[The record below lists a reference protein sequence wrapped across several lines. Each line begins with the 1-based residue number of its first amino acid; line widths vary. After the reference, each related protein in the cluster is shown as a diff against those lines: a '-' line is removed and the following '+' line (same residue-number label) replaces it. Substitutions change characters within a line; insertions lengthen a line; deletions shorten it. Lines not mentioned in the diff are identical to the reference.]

1 MDQTMQNVLDFI
13 EGRVPGV
20 VTFLTTANAR
30 GDAYIRQVGCF
41 VERDERGWR
50 LGTIGRIR
58 EGDLKMRHL
67 THNPRA
73 TLHWVEVSGRT
84 IGPRGA
90 ARNVWIQGDVE
101 LVRDQGRVEAF
112 LARRAAARGGA
123 PVDADYERYVIEVT
137 PRRLRAEGFLDL
149 YREVLVLTDFEHPE
163 NYRSQNYRTGT
174 AGAEVPAAPPPR

>member
-1 MDQTMQNVLDFI
+1 MDRTMEDVLDFI

-20 VTFLTTANAR
+20 TIFLTTSNR
-30 GDAYIRQVGCF
+30 HGDAYIRQVGCF

-67 THNPRA
+67 TDNPRA
-73 TLHWVEVSGRT
+73 TMHWVDVSGRT

-90 ARNVWIQGDVE
+90 VRNVWIQGDVE
-101 LVRDQGRVEAF
+101 LVRDQDRVEAF
-112 LARRAAARGGA
+112 LARRAAARGVA
-123 PVDADYERYVIEVT
+123 PVDADYERYVIEIT

-149 YREVLVLTDFEHPE
+149 YREVLVLTDFENPE
-163 NYRSQNYRTGT
+163 NYRGKNYRTGT
-174 AGAEVPAAPPPR
+174 AGADVPAAPPQG

>member
-1 MDQTMQNVLDFI
+1 MDTTMQTVLDFI

-20 VTFLTTANAR
+20 SAFLTTVNPR
-30 GDAYIRQVGCF
+30 GDAYIRQVSCF

-67 THNPRA
+67 TSNPRA
-73 TLHWVEVSGRT
+73 TMHWVEVSGAT

-90 ARNVWIQGDVE
+90 ARNVWVQGDVE
-101 LVRDQGRVEAF
+101 LVRDPARIQSF
-112 LARRAAARGGA
+112 LARRAAARGVP
-123 PVDADYERYVIEVT
+123 PVDADYERYVIEIT
-137 PRRLRAEGFLDL
+137 PRRLRAEGFLQL
-149 YREVLVLTDFEHPE
+149 YREVLVLTDFANPA

-174 AGAEVPAAPPPR
+174 AGADVPAAPPAS